1 MVSNEL
7 PVWTRRLG
15 PWQLQTLLE
24 IDRSGSISAAAS
36 RMATTQPG
44 LSKWLKDLEDV
55 LGVVL
60 FERTTRRLRP
70 TPYGRI
76 VLRLAEQIVGDTL
89 RMHEEIRALQ
99 AGRLGQ
105 VKIGML
111 PGLGATLVPEALAW
125 LMQQNLRLEVVLRE
139 NTLEPLLAELR
150 EHKLDLLVARL
161 DRQAL
166 NAGVHL
172 RQLFEEPA
180 CVMAPVNHPL
190 RQHALLEWSDLAGQ
204 PWILPLAGS
213 PMRYW
218 LESAFERAGFA
229 TPQSV
234 LESSANLLNRATARK
249 LGCLFVCTAL
259 TASELE
265 RDGTVARLPVR
276 MVEPPAPVG
285 VLWAVEALGPQ
296 QKLMLEALEAA
307 VQAVQEGQTTEG
319 SAGGGKAHRTWQ
331 DDHSLEPR

>member
-1 MVSNEL
+1 MIKNDL

-24 IDRSGSISAAAS
+24 IARSGSISGAAS

-44 LSKWLKDLEDV
+44 LSKWLKDLEGA

-60 FERTTRRLRP
+60 FERTTRRLTP
-70 TPYGRI
+70 TPYGEI

-89 RMHEEIRALQ
+89 RMHDEIRALQ

-105 VKIGML
+105 VKLGML
-111 PGLGATLVPEALAW
+111 PGLGAVLVPEALAW
-125 LMQQNLRLEVVLRE
+125 LMQQKLHLEIVLRE

-172 RQLFEEPA
+172 HKLFEEPA
-180 CVMAPVNHPL
+180 CVMAPVDHPL
-190 RQHALLEWSDLAGQ
+190 QLRQSLEWDDLVDH

-213 PMRYW
+213 PMRHW
-218 LESAFERAGFA
+218 VERAFERAGLS
-229 TPQSV
+229 TPYSV

-249 LGCLFVCTAL
+249 LGCLFVCTAM
-259 TASELE
+259 TATELE

-276 MVEPPAPVG
+276 MTEPPAAVG
-285 VLWAVEALGPQ
+285 VLWAVDSLGPQ
-296 QKLMLEALEAA
+296 QKHMLDALTAA
-307 VQAVQEGQTTEG
+307 VTMLRGAKAEELPHQA
-319 SAGGGKAHRTWQ
+319 
-331 DDHSLEPR
+331 